1 MEVSAKKC
9 EYTLGC
15 NIKRIRE
22 KKMKLS
28 QESLA
33 ELCGMSVRGYR
44 KIENCESSATL
55 ESLNKLSEATG
66 FTQIQLLTEDLV
78 IE

>member
-1 MEVSAKKC
+1 
-9 EYTLGC
+9 
-15 NIKRIRE
+15 
-22 KKMKLS
+22 MKLS

-44 KIENCESSATL
+44 KIEKCESSATL

-66 FTQIQLLTEDLV
+66 FTQIQLLTEGLV

>member
-1 MEVSAKKC
+1 
-9 EYTLGC
+9 
-15 NIKRIRE
+15 
-22 KKMKLS
+22 MKLS